1 MIRRRQ
7 VIALLGGAAAGW
19 PLATR
24 AQQPMP
30 VIGFLG
36 SQSADTVADYLRAF
50 RQGLKDAGYLE
61 GETISVEYRWAE
73 GRVDRLPDLVAD
85 LARRRIAVLVSGG
98 GPASMAAAKAP
109 SSIPTVFMVAED
121 PVRLGLV
128 SSLARPGGNLTGVNF
143 FAAELAAKRLEL
155 LRELVPA
162 AARVAVLLN
171 PSETAIAAANSRD
184 VETAAR
190 AMGLELRILNASTRD
205 EIDAAFAILA
215 TDRPDALF
223 ISSGPFFSDRRVQL
237 AHLATRHALP
247 AIHASRLYPEVGG
260 LVSYGASIA
269 SAYRQAANYVGRILK
284 GSKPADLPVVQSS
297 KFDLVINLHAAK
309 LLGLTVSATLLARAD
324 EVIE

>member
-73 GRVDRLPDLVAD
+73 GRVDRPPDLVAD

-109 SSIPTVFMVAED
+109 TSIPIVFMVAED

>member
-1 MIRRRQ
+1 
-7 VIALLGGAAAGW
+7 
-19 PLATR
+19 
-24 AQQPMP
+24 
-30 VIGFLG
+30 
-36 SQSADTVADYLRAF
+36 
-50 RQGLKDAGYLE
+50 
-61 GETISVEYRWAE
+61 
-73 GRVDRLPDLVAD
+73 
-85 LARRRIAVLVSGG
+85 
-98 GPASMAAAKAP
+98 
-109 SSIPTVFMVAED
+109 
-121 PVRLGLV
+121 
-128 SSLARPGGNLTGVNF
+128 
-143 FAAELAAKRLEL
+143 
-155 LRELVPA
+155 VPA

-284 GSKPADLPVVQSS
+284 GSKPADLPVAQSS

>member
-109 SSIPTVFMVAED
+109 TSIPIVFMVAED

-171 PSETAIAAANSRD
+171 PSETAIAAANARD

>member
-1 MIRRRQ
+1 MIRREL
-7 VIALLGGAAAGW
+7 ILLLGGAAAW
-19 PLATR
+19 PLAVR
-24 AQQPMP
+24 AQQSMP

-98 GPASMAAAKAP
+98 GPASIAAAKMP
-109 SSIPTVFMVAED
+109 TSIPIVFMVAED

-223 ISSGPFFSDRRVQL
+223 IRSGPFFSDRRVQL

-284 GSKPADLPVVQSS
+284 GSKPEDLPVVQSS

-309 LLGLTVSATLLARAD
+309 LLGLTVPATLLARAD